1 MHATAVLCVPIQK
14 EAMNANAMMDSE
26 EMDRTPAM
34 VYTVAVSESKFSS
47 YIIIIVHD
55 QVFLL

>member
-26 EMDRTPAM
+26 EMDMTPAM
-34 VYTVAVSESKFSS
+34 VYNYCSC
-47 YIIIIVHD
+47 I
-55 QVFLL
+55 